1 MVHTMCSLFKRR
13 RKRHGESDFLTSLVV
28 LKPLLSYVKA
38 SMSGPKCPKASKHF
52 VLVHGAWHGAWSW
65 YKIVALIR
73 SSGHNVTALD
83 LGASGINPKQVL
95 EIPLLSDYFS
105 PLMEFMDSLPAHVKV
120 ILVGHS
126 FGGLA
131 ISKAMES
138 FPEKISVA
146 VFVTA
151 HMPGPTLNATTL
163 LTKLKSSSGMLS
175 QLDNRVTYDNGPTNP
190 PTTFIL
196 GPMYLARNTYQLCPI
211 QDWVLATTL
220 TRPLYI
226 YSDEDISKE
235 MGLSSKRYGTVRRV
249 FIVAAEDKTLNKE
262 IQEWMIEKNPP
273 DEVEEISGSDHMAMM
288 AIDLG
293 GSGINP
299 KQVLEVP
306 RLSDYFSPLMDF
318 LTSLHAH
325 EKVVLVGHSLGGFA
339 ISRAME
345 SFPQNILVAIF
356 VTAVM
361 PGPTLNATTIYSKD
375 WALATMLVRPRYLY
389 NLEDISKVMAL
400 SSNRYGSVRR
410 VFIVAGEDKQLT
422 KEFQQWM
429 IERNPPDEVK
439 EIPDA
444 DHMVMM
450 SRSLQ
455 LFTLLLRIIHE

>member
-1 MVHTMCSLFKRR
+1 MAVQLSPKI
-13 RKRHGESDFLTSLVV
+13 VV
-28 LKPLLSYVKA
+28 LIKL
-38 SMSGPKCPKASKHF
+38 
-52 VLVHGAWHGAWSW
+52 
-65 YKIVALIR
+65 
-73 SSGHNVTALD
+73 SGHNVT
-83 LGASGINPKQVL
+83 
-95 EIPLLSDYFS
+95 
-105 PLMEFMDSLPAHVKV
+105 
-120 ILVGHS
+120 
-126 FGGLA
+126 
-131 ISKAMES
+131 
-138 FPEKISVA
+138 
-146 VFVTA
+146 
-151 HMPGPTLNATTL
+151 
-163 LTKLKSSSGMLS
+163 
-175 QLDNRVTYDNGPTNP
+175 
-190 PTTFIL
+190 
-196 GPMYLARNTYQLCPI
+196 
-211 QDWVLATTL
+211 
-220 TRPLYI
+220 
-226 YSDEDISKE
+226 
-235 MGLSSKRYGTVRRV
+235 
-249 FIVAAEDKTLNKE
+249 
-262 IQEWMIEKNPP
+262 
-273 DEVEEISGSDHMAMM
+273 